1 MYVDSDFLASG
12 AAGSPMQR
20 AAKHGLGI
28 EVSIGTT
35 VRSRMNHDDRW
46 LIIKIMQA
54 AG

>member
-1 MYVDSDFLASG
+1 MLTVTFLHLELLVLY
-12 AAGSPMQR
+12 MQR

-35 VRSRMNHDDRW
+35 VRSRLNHDDRW

-54 AG
+54 VG